1 MKINDIEKTIEK
13 FNATK
18 SKFVDEINK
27 IDKLL
32 ARLSKNKWEKTNI
45 IRIRNEIGDIT
56 TDYTEIK
63 RIIKK

>member
-32 ARLSKNKWEKTNI
+32 ARLSKNK
-45 IRIRNEIGDIT
+45 
-56 TDYTEIK
+56 
-63 RIIKK
+63 